1 MRREWNFRAPF
12 GLRSVFE
19 ESSSQ
24 AVSGY
29 PLEARRRLALKV
41 VFHPSDLRFSNF
53 SFVELNY
60 FKLDSASSSFIR
72 VSGVGE
78 RGEWRGFPPRSFL
91 RSQCLNCDATM
102 CYRNSLS
109 I

>member
-1 MRREWNFRAPF
+1 MAPIDWRRRFETLPDIELRSRRIGCRSNEKHAQCRHFGYVLSALTHTQVNHKDFRAPF

-41 VFHPSDLRFSNF
+41 VFHPSDLRF
-53 SFVELNY
+53 
-60 FKLDSASSSFIR
+60 
-72 VSGVGE
+72 
-78 RGEWRGFPPRSFL
+78 
-91 RSQCLNCDATM
+91 
-102 CYRNSLS
+102 
-109 I
+109 